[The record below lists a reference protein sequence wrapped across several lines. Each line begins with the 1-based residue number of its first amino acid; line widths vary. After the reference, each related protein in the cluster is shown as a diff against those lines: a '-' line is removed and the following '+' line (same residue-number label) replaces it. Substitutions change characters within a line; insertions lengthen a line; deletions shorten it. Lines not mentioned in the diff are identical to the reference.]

1 MQPTKFKIRAGGIV
15 SQVGFNT
22 YFSDYLWKAAC
33 YIRKLSSQDLKN
45 ILLILRKSFES
56 PRLIASIIRLFP
68 MFMILRKCAAGDV
81 VLSLIR
87 LKKGPSWNSLSRFS
101 ENLKKALHK
110 IEESDNMLRLRD
122 FSNLYCS

>member
-1 MQPTKFKIRAGGIV
+1 MQPTNFKIRAGGIV
-15 SQVGFNT
+15 SQVGFIT
-22 YFSDYLWKAAC
+22 RFSDYLWIAAC
-33 YIRKLSSQDLKN
+33 HIRKLSRQHLKN
-45 ILLILRKSFES
+45 ILLVLRKSFES
-56 PRLIASIIRLFP
+56 PRLITSIIWLFP

-101 ENLKKALHK
+101 ENLKKALYK

-122 FSNLYCS
+122 FSNFYCS